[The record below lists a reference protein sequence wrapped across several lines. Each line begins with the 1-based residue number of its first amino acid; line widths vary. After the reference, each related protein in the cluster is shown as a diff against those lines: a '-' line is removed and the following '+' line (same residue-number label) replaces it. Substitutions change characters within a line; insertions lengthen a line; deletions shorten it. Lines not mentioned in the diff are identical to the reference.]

1 MSESKGQDDDVRK
14 GAKLEMEGS
23 GECAGGNTAA
33 RGVYSMYLT
42 NSQAATFIA
51 AISPN
56 AARNIL
62 EDLGVRPIDFGS
74 GRGRGLRWVK
84 DEIIIAMDKRRFGKK
99 LLKAPKKSVA
109 WDTNAVLQATYGHT
123 QAQ

>member
-1 MSESKGQDDDVRK
+1 MCRV
-14 GAKLEMEGS
+14 
-23 GECAGGNTAA
+23 NTAA

-56 AARNIL
+56 AARKIL

-99 LLKAPKKSVA
+99 LLKAQKKPVD
-109 WDTNAVLQATYGHT
+109 WELNGVLKAVHGHPQT
-123 QAQ
+123 Q